1 MNIFF
6 DRFVK
11 LSLGVKLAILGV
23 LIGAIFA
30 VNHFVFWKPKKIELD
45 AKKSQSAQLEAKY
58 VENQAIADNLPKFQE
73 EVNLLKDQLRE
84 AISLLPNEANVHT
97 LYRQIF
103 IEAEKSNVELLT
115 FKPAG
120 SNKRGFYSDLSLDVQ
135 LRGSYHRI
143 AEFIDRAGK
152 LDRIVNVSNIVFT
165 KLQPTNNETETEV
178 SARVTTYMF
187 SGGGVR

>member
-1 MNIFF
+1 MNRFF
-6 DRFVK
+6 DSFTK
-11 LSLGVKLAILGV
+11 LSLSIKLTILGV
-23 LIGAIFA
+23 LIAAIFGI
-30 VNHFVFWKPKKIELD
+30 NHFLFYKPKKVELD

-103 IEAEKSNVELLT
+103 IEAEKSNVELIT
-115 FKPAG
+115 FKPG
-120 SNKRGFYSDLSLDVQ
+120 GTNKRGFYSDLSLDVQ
-135 LRGSYHRI
+135 LKGTYHRV
-143 AEFIDRAGK
+143 AEFIDRIGK

-165 KLQPTNNETETEV
+165 RLQPGANETDTEV
-178 SARVTTYMF
+178 SAKVTTYMF
-187 SGGGVR
+187 GGAR

>member
-1 MNIFF
+1 MNRFF
-6 DRFVK
+6 DQFVK
-11 LSLGVKLAILGV
+11 LSLAVKLVILGV
-23 LIGAIFA
+23 LIGAIFG

-58 VENQAIADNLPKFQE
+58 VENQAIADNLPRFQE

-97 LYRQIF
+97 LYKQIF

-165 KLQPTNNETETEV
+165 KLQPTGNETQTEV

-187 SGGGVR
+187 AGGR